1 MDGGGSVG
9 RRYRRQQIISH
20 SVSRSAMACMHVH
33 LPVVIL
39 PTAWLLH
46 MRYGDD
52 DETATK

>member
-1 MDGGGSVG
+1 
-9 RRYRRQQIISH
+9 
-20 SVSRSAMACMHVH
+20 MACMHVH